1 MAIDRASGLLLHP
14 TSLPSPFGIGDLGP
28 QAYRFVEFMA
38 AAKQKLWQI
47 LPLGPTGFANSP
59 YLCYS
64 AIAGNPLLISPEG
77 LRDRG
82 WITNQDL
89 DEYPYLPGDRVDY
102 DHIIALKF
110 PLFKK
115 AFEAFKINPDPL
127 LEKLA
132 EDINEKENYQQEST
146 TDKLNP
152 EDLIEGVPTNLEK
165 FEAFCSENSDWLED
179 YALFMALKDHNPDC
193 AWNQWDRGLARR
205 DAGAIAQARRQYSE
219 EIAFHQFLQFVF
231 FEQWTSL
238 KTFANENGVEIFGD
252 IPIYVAF
259 DSADVWSNPNLF
271 CLLEDTL
278 DPAQMAG
285 VPPDY
290 FSETGQ
296 LWGNPV
302 YDWEALDKTNY
313 KWWIDR
319 IRHTLTLVDWMR
331 IDHFR
336 GFESFWAVPHGE
348 TVAVKGEWLPGPGMA
363 LFEAVNS
370 ALGQLPII
378 AEDLG
383 IITPEV
389 EALRD
394 NFDFPGMKIL
404 HIAFDSG
411 HGNPYLPHNNSNPNC
426 VGYTGT
432 HDNNTTVGWFSERS
446 PEEQGRVHHY
456 LGYVGS
462 AGIQWD
468 LIRLAFSSVARWAI
482 VPLQDCFG
490 LGGVDRM
497 NTPGLAEGNW
507 MWRCPEGALTSELG
521 DRLKDLGQHYGR
533 SPYDSWG

>member
-28 QAYRFVEFMA
+28 QAYAFVEFMA

-47 LPLGPTGFANSP
+47 LPLGPTGYGNSP

-77 LRDRG
+77 LRDKG
-82 WITNQDL
+82 WISNQDL
-89 DEYPYLPGDRVDY
+89 DDYPYLPGDRVDF
-102 DHIIALKF
+102 DQIIALKF

-115 AFEAFKINPDPL
+115 AFEAFKVDPDPV
-127 LEKLA
+127 LEVPQEDEAEPEEESA
-132 EDINEKENYQQEST
+132 EDG
-146 TDKLNP
+146 
-152 EDLIEGVPTNLEK
+152 EDLTEEIVEEIITNLEK
-165 FEAFCSENSDWLED
+165 FETFCAENKDWLDD
-179 YALFMALKDHNPDC
+179 YALFMAIKEHQPDC
-193 AWNQWDRGLARR
+193 AWNEWEAGLAKR
-205 DAGAIAQARRQYSE
+205 ASAAIAQARE
-219 EIAFHQFLQFVF
+219 EYADAIAFQKFLQFVF
-231 FEQWTSL
+231 YDQWGAL
-238 KTFANENGVEIFGD
+238 KEFANENGVEIFGD

-259 DSADVWSNPNLF
+259 DSADVWANPELF
-271 CLLEDTL
+271 CLEEKTGEAAL
-278 DPAQMAG
+278 MAG

-302 YDWEALDKTNY
+302 YNWEALEKTGY
-313 KWWIDR
+313 QWWIDR
-319 IRHTLTLVDWMR
+319 IRHNLALMDWVR

-348 TVAVKGEWLPGPGMA
+348 ETAINGEWLPGPGAA
-363 LFEAVNS
+363 LFEAVNG
-370 ALGQLPII
+370 ALGQLPVI

-394 NFDFPGMKIL
+394 QFDFPGMKIL
-404 HIAFDSG
+404 HFAFDSG
-411 HGNPYLPHNNSNPNC
+411 HGNAYLPHNYSNPNC
-426 VGYTGT
+426 VVYTGT
-432 HDNNTTVGWFSERS
+432 HDNDTTVGWFSERS
-446 PEEQGRVHHY
+446 PEDQGRVHHY
-456 LGYVGS
+456 LGYVGPS
-462 AGIQWD
+462 GIHWD

-490 LGGVDRM
+490 LGSVDRM

-507 MWRCPEGALTSELG
+507 MWRCHEGALTSELG
-521 DRLKDLGQHYGR
+521 DRLRDLGQTYGR
-533 SPYDSWG
+533 SPYDSYG